1 MTVDDRRTGT
11 WITRADGRITSV
23 QVRRCRLSVVGGD
36 DAGNHVET
44 ELPLIRVGAHRA
56 NDLVLADKRVSRFH
70 FEIRL
75 EHAGYRLR
83 DLDSTNGTFVA
94 GHRVRDIY
102 LSPGSA
108 VYVGDSRIRFEP
120 QPESACVE
128 LSDKERFAGMVGRSV
143 AMRALFAQLERVA
156 PADASVLITGETG
169 TGKELVA
176 EALHEHSTRTSGPFE
191 VLDCGSLP
199 PNLVESELFGHEK
212 GAFTGAHTGHAGI
225 FERASGGTVF
235 LDEVGEIPIEL
246 QPKLL
251 GVLERRA
258 VRRVGGTRTIPVDIR
273 VLAATNRNLG
283 VEMNHQRFREDL
295 FYRLAVVRVHVPP
308 LRERLEDVPALIDHF
323 IRLCPGGDQVAL
335 QQETIDTLCRHDYP
349 GNVRELRNLIERAV
363 IMASGV
369 PEGSLLGPGADPMAP
384 EASSPAGDG
393 PRRGEL
399 LETPIDAEVP
409 FKQAKGQMV
418 AEFERRYLRQ
428 LLKKHKGNVS
438 RAARAAGLD
447 RMTVH
452 KMLSRR
458 GVAYVRGR
466 GRDDD

>member
-1 MTVDDRRTGT
+1 MAVDDRRSGT
-11 WITRADGRITSV
+11 WITRADGRIMSV
-23 QVRRCRLSVVGGD
+23 RVRRCRLSVVGGPD
-36 DAGNHVET
+36 TGTRVDT

-56 NDLVLADKRVSRFH
+56 NDLVLSDKRVSRFH

-120 QPESACVE
+120 QSESTAVE
-128 LSDKERFAGMVGRSV
+128 LSDREQFAGLVGRS
-143 AMRALFAQLERVA
+143 ATMRALFAQLERVA
-156 PADASVLITGETG
+156 PTDASVLITGETG

-176 EALHEHSTRTSGPFE
+176 EAIHEHSTRVSGPFE

-212 GAFTGAHTGHAGI
+212 GAFTGAHAAHAGV

-235 LDEVGEIPIEL
+235 LDEVGEIPMEL

-258 VRRVGGTRTIPVDIR
+258 VRRIGGTRMIPVDLR

-283 VEMNHQRFREDL
+283 IEMNHQRFREDL

-308 LRERLEDVPALIDHF
+308 LREHLEDVPLLIDHF
-323 IRLCPGGDQVAL
+323 LQLCPGGSTVVL
-335 QQETIDTLCRHDYP
+335 RQETIDTLRRHDYP

-363 IMASGV
+363 IMAAGM
-369 PEGSLLGPGADPMAP
+369 PEGELLAGREDLLAP
-384 EASSPAGDG
+384 EAG
-393 PRRGEL
+393 PGPGEPTPKRNV
-399 LETPIDAEVP
+399 LEVLVDASVP
-409 FKQAKGQMV
+409 FKQAKAQMV
-418 AEFERRYLRQ
+418 AEFEARYLRQ
-428 LLKKHKGNVS
+428 LLKMHKGNVS

-452 KMLSRR
+452 KMLNRR
-458 GVAYVRGR
+458 GVAYVRRG